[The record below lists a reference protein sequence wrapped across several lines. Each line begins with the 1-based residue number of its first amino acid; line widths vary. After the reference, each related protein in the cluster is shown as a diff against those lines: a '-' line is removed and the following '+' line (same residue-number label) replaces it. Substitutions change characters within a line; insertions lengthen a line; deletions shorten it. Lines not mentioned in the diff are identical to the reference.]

1 MFNLVDQ
8 QNSDKAFAES
18 VGALKANLA
27 KKRPKKAL
35 KAAKKAKKTLTALLY
50 GEVQALRA
58 FQEFQDKLLKSMSVK
73 NFRKFLGGKAK
84 EPKIEILKRFSQQ
97 YGAAEG
103 FGEEQAEILAI
114 RLSRMKKM
122 TLRQRF
128 FPKKEKSNVSNDI
141 LKLYRQDPTM
151 LAIELNKNKNLKL
164 DRVPSIDNLR
174 QSKII
179 SLFFNLMIFE
189 I

>member
-1 MFNLVDQ
+1 MVQQ

-18 VGALKANLA
+18 VNALEANLA

-35 KAAKKAKKTLTALLY
+35 KAVKKARKTLTALVY
-50 GEVQALRA
+50 GEVQSLRA

-84 EPKIEILKRFSQQ
+84 EPKLQVLKRFSKE
-97 YGAAEG
+97 YGAAAG

-114 RLSRMKKM
+114 RLSRMKQM
-122 TLRQRF
+122 SLRQRF

-174 QSKII
+174 QSNTL
-179 SLFFNLMIFE
+179 SLF
-189 I
+189 